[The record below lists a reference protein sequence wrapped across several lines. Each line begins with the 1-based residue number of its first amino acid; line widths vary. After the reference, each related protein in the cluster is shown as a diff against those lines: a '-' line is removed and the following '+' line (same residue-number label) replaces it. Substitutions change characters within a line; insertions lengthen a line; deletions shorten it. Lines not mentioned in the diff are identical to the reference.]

1 MDDTVLLSVMYY
13 TCFQK
18 ELLKPNVN
26 TLPKNAFGVF
36 TTVRR
41 HQTLP
46 KWPEDIHGCIG
57 HWDSEFNAI
66 SPTTLYDKLLQV
78 SHDAM
83 WTDSRRSHFGP
94 IEQDPQSHLELDFMM
109 LPLSPINAVTGKLP
123 NKKPFD
129 NDTYGLII
137 QQASSGKK
145 ATYLPKVFH
154 TKTWPDLLA
163 SIKEKA
169 SIEGDDYELY
179 AYTIQQITG
188 PLIDLLGKPLIPR
201 TILYRFVKTM
211 LSIMNP
217 RTLFP
222 FPYSCKNNAFQWSD
236 DEVRNIATLGD
247 IVKYASLF
255 SLPKRDTAKLQRSV
269 QSILDTQDA
278 YSAQALSFLGHTFQE
293 VSKEHTEFCAKLVRE
308 LPEADDEFG
317 KPEILIGLRKAGCLF
332 QLPPLVTSDSIF
344 NRNWTIQT
352 YVAYQKPVPKQ
363 MMKGLTKA
371 IQGLL
376 NKKEGTE
383 TNYLAV
389 AFEALAYTKNRNN
402 MSDSLLFQLF
412 FVLEQRKACHNLL
425 YAFLDKT
432 ARVDITGHVLNGFYQ
447 LMN

>member
-1 MDDTVLLSVMYY
+1 MDTVFLSVMYY
-13 TCFQK
+13 TCFK
-18 ELLKPNVN
+18 RDLLKPNVT

-41 HQTLP
+41 HQTLT

-57 HWDSEFNAI
+57 HWDSKFQAI
-66 SPTTLYDKLLQV
+66 PPTTLYDHLLRV

-109 LPLSPINAVTGKLP
+109 LPIIPINTATGKLP
-123 NKKPFD
+123 NKKPFQ

-163 SIKEKA
+163 SIKQKA

-188 PLIDLLGKPLIPR
+188 PFIDLLTKPLIPR

-211 LSIMNP
+211 LSIMNIRNP
-217 RTLFP
+217 FP
-222 FPYSCKNNAFQWSD
+222 FPYSCKDNAFRWSD

-247 IVKYASLF
+247 MVKYASLF
-255 SLPKRDTAKLQRSV
+255 SLPKRDTDKLQRSV
-269 QSILDTQDA
+269 HSILDTQDA

-293 VSKEHTEFCAKLVRE
+293 VSKEHTEYCTKLVRE
-308 LPEADDEFG
+308 LPDADDEFG

-332 QLPPLVTSDSIF
+332 QLPPLATSNTIF
-344 NRNWTIQT
+344 NQNWTIQM
-352 YVAYQKPVPKQ
+352 YVAYEKPIKKQ
-363 MMKGLTKA
+363 MIRNLTKA
-371 IQGLL
+371 VQGLL
-376 NKKEGTE
+376 NKKETTE

-389 AFEALAYTKNRNN
+389 AFEALCYTNQNH
-402 MSDSLLFQLF
+402 SLLFQLF
-412 FVLEQRKACHNLL
+412 FELEQRKECHNLL

-447 LMN
+447 LMK